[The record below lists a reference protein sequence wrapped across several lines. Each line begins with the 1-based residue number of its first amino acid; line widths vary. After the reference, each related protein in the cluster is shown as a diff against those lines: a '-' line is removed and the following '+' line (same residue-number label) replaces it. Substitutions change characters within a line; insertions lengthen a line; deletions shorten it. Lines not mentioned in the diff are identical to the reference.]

1 MQARDVE
8 ERLDRIERTL
18 QEVQAE
24 VDEIRASV
32 TAAAAVPEA
41 PPTPVVPQPAPVAP
55 QPAPVATPTIAAAWR
70 ALERGRDREAVEQ
83 AEGVLARALAVGD
96 GDEVRAVADF
106 ADAGAMH
113 VADPELAVRLAALAR
128 YAGHVLH
135 HLEQDRLQRRP
146 RAPPPGPWLGRSR
159 RPRPRHPRPRLR
171 PCSRARRPA
180 SPHGPAAS

>member
-18 QEVQAE
+18 REVQAE

-32 TAAAAVPEA
+32 TAAAVSEA
-41 PPTPVVPQPAPVAP
+41 PPTPVAPQPAPVAP

-96 GDEVRAVADF
+96 GEKVRAVADF

-113 VADPELAVRLAALAR
+113 VADPELAVRLASLAR
-128 YAGHVLH
+128 HAG
-135 HLEQDRLQRRP
+135 
-146 RAPPPGPWLGRSR
+146 RAPTAPTAAPTPRPTAR
-159 RPRPRHPRPRLR
+159 PVARPIPARPRPRHSRPRLR
-171 PCSRARRPA
+171 PCGRARRPA